1 MDRDE
6 KTDWECD
13 IKIIKASSKI
23 WVNKVDLFDQT
34 KIVHEFNSFFTNVLK
49 NLTSKFLNG
58 STLFEYFVS
67 KSDFVMETKPLSLNE
82 LKITLFSSE
91 SNKSPGY
98 ENIRYNVI
106 KECFVSLLPC
116 FSKILERARNVLSFV

>member
-106 KECFVSLLPC
+106 KECFVSLCEL
-116 FSKILERARNVLSFV
+116 